1 MAEKKMQ
8 EALNAEAV
16 FVLAQLVVLWFA
28 RYHVLWYSVCQLLS
42 YFAVAGNPDW
52 SLVAW
57 P

>member
-1 MAEKKMQ
+1 VAEKKMQ